1 MQPFSS
7 PPRVEHRSYY
17 DQSPDSPP
25 SYDTKL
31 STPTSGLDASVVDK
45 LTSERRRNYQRV
57 KQPFSSPLK
66 AEKHSGSR
74 PSPQRR
80 QQNEQRHR
88 ERESRA
94 MKARGGA
101 FKMEKDVMDLEK
113 KCELRLLE
121 REAEFYQLDPDDVAA
136 LESEQEA
143 LEDEELVALL
153 QEREEYEK
161 LLELEQQQI
170 EEALACFT
178 LSGSEEHV

>member
-1 MQPFSS
+1 MQPLSS
-7 PPRVEHRSYY
+7 PPRIEPRSHY

-25 SYDTKL
+25 PYDTQL
-31 STPTSGLDASVVDK
+31 STPTSRLDASVVDK

-57 KQPFSSPLK
+57 KQPLSSPLK
-66 AEKHSGSR
+66 AERRSGSR
-74 PSPQRR
+74 PSPQKQ
-80 QQNEQRHR
+80 QQNAQRHR

-101 FKMEKDVMDLEK
+101 LKMEKDVMDLEK
-113 KCELRLLE
+113 RCELRLLE
-121 REAEFYQLDPDDVAA
+121 KEAEFYELDPDDAAA

-178 LSGSEEHV
+178 ISAPDDHV

>member
-1 MQPFSS
+1 
-7 PPRVEHRSYY
+7 
-17 DQSPDSPP
+17 
-25 SYDTKL
+25 
-31 STPTSGLDASVVDK
+31 
-45 LTSERRRNYQRV
+45 
-57 KQPFSSPLK
+57 
-66 AEKHSGSR
+66 
-74 PSPQRR
+74 
-80 QQNEQRHR
+80 
-88 ERESRA
+88 
-94 MKARGGA
+94 
-101 FKMEKDVMDLEK
+101 MEKDVMDLEK